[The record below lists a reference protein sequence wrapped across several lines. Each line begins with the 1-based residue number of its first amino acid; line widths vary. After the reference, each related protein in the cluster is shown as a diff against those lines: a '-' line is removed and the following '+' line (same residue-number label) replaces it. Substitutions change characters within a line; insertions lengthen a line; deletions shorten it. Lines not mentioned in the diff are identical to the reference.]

1 MRGSTGEENEV
12 RDGDKTVPKPCRP
25 ATRKESDYST
35 RYLVTSSPWTSLLE
49 VAPSIYQ
56 HEKALLVMREHDY
69 AKASNDSPLLHFV
82 ANCQSPQQDNDTS
95 SINPDHVGK
104 QYPNQRTVKDMLLN
118 CRRDLLNTRQ
128 QLARKDSSSVT
139 EHLRELVALQ
149 VMLIHEQQEQ
159 LYGKDKELA
168 SVRKEKEQLQARL
181 ERMERR
187 LSILHRRDKDK
198 LDEDEP
204 ENPIPGTPH
213 SAKLSHG
220 KQESAP
226 NSSEAQ
232 EESCTSSA
240 EGRRAQLAP
249 TAGSHHICATP
260 SQQSKKSAKRR
271 LKTDSDE
278 VREGKPAKRKVQK
291 PTHVRTSADYCGLG
305 LVVPHPPAADAGLCE
320 DGEKEEEAIA
330 VPCWHPCSTLPVV
343 APDVSAMEDTSD
355 DAIGRRHKKLE
366 EDEKRRKRW
375 DLQRSRRLKEHQD
388 LLQKYLLK
396 SGGGGGQ
403 VKEKKEKITTFEPKL
418 EQLEGIEVMETIAV
432 NAFGRPVPLL
442 EPSEFELP
450 CLSSDAKDTKESTR
464 STRSK
469 SKLRPSGGSTDEA

>member
-1 MRGSTGEENEV
+1 
-12 RDGDKTVPKPCRP
+12 
-25 ATRKESDYST
+25 
-35 RYLVTSSPWTSLLE
+35 
-49 VAPSIYQ
+49 
-56 HEKALLVMREHDY
+56 
-69 AKASNDSPLLHFV
+69 
-82 ANCQSPQQDNDTS
+82 
-95 SINPDHVGK
+95 
-104 QYPNQRTVKDMLLN
+104 
-118 CRRDLLNTRQ
+118 
-128 QLARKDSSSVT
+128 
-139 EHLRELVALQ
+139 
-149 VMLIHEQQEQ
+149 
-159 LYGKDKELA
+159 
-168 SVRKEKEQLQARL
+168 
-181 ERMERR
+181 MERR

-305 LVVPHPPAADAGLCE
+305 LVVPHPPASDAGLCE

-330 VPCWHPCSTLPVV
+330 GKVPVCACVCCVCIMYVCCVCVLCVCILS
-343 APDVSAMEDTSD
+343 
-355 DAIGRRHKKLE
+355 
-366 EDEKRRKRW
+366 
-375 DLQRSRRLKEHQD
+375 
-388 LLQKYLLK
+388 LL
-396 SGGGGGQ
+396 
-403 VKEKKEKITTFEPKL
+403 
-418 EQLEGIEVMETIAV
+418 
-432 NAFGRPVPLL
+432 
-442 EPSEFELP
+442 
-450 CLSSDAKDTKESTR
+450 
-464 STRSK
+464 
-469 SKLRPSGGSTDEA
+469 